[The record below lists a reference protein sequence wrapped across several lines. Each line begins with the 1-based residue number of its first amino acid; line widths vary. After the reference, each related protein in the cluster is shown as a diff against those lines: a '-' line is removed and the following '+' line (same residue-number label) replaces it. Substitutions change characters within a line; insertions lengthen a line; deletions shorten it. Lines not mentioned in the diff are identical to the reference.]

1 MRPTFLC
8 HHSPEEKKKLT
19 VRNTDIPLGILK
31 YRNLLF
37 RLGKTSHISM
47 NSKTGYNLQ
56 YAFFYQSQ
64 PKKKKAQRHTERQ
77 AMSAISWRSQPLPHQ
92 HTPFHSLASPKDMSE
107 GRHCPQ
113 HTFPHTHT
121 ETCWPLPA
129 CHNQNEGHV
138 CHSQLQTPILLSRS
152 EQHKARLKVNLAAY
166 S

>member
-121 ETCWPLPA
+121 ETCWPCCL
-129 CHNQNEGHV
+129 HV
-138 CHSQLQTPILLSRS
+138 TIKMRATSVTVSCKPPFSCLDLSNTR
-152 EQHKARLKVNLAAY
+152 QG
-166 S
+166 